1 MKTTRHQM
9 LRSALRW
16 GIVAGL
22 FGNKMGMLNAG
33 QMDTGDH
40 AGSPAL
46 PGSPVDD
53 RHAELTRRIAELEA
67 RGGGTLELAD
77 GEYEISKPLR
87 LPLSVSLVMTP
98 YAVIRAK
105 PLFQGDAVVIKGGGK
120 ASKFC
125 LHGGWIRGGV
135 IDGNRKFLT
144 GLRVESGVA
153 RMEIA
158 DLEVLNALYKGIHVL
173 PGGYETNLS
182 RVRCDVDL
190 HTRYAP
196 HSIGIHFEQGDCKV
210 ILAHVIGYETGLRSD
225 GSSNRFT
232 MIHVWNA
239 DPTQGPMN
247 YCFYCNGGNNTFNQ
261 CYADSPTIAGFY
273 ITKPHQSILQSHV
286 YYSRWARD
294 NSGAGFLITPEGRS
308 GSYLSNVLFA
318 DKEHRLANAFAGDLE
333 GACILGTSSW
343 GVVGGLENCVPSGS
357 SSDHPPL
364 NMVGSGIR
372 LTPQATPPSPE
383 QGVPGELRWVDDGT
397 SSALYV
403 KTTRGWK
410 KSELV

>member
-1 MKTTRHQM
+1 MKTTRHQL
-9 LRSALRW
+9 LRSSLRW

-22 FGNKMGMLNAG
+22 FGNKMSLLKAS
-33 QMDTGDH
+33 QTDTGVRP
-40 AGSPAL
+40 GSP
-46 PGSPVDD
+46 PTVGSPVDD
-53 RHAELTRRIAELEA
+53 WHAELTGRIAALEA

-77 GEYEISKPLR
+77 GVYEISKPLR
-87 LPLSVSLVMTP
+87 LPVSVSLVMTP
-98 YAVIRAK
+98 YAVIRARQG
-105 PLFQGDAVVIKGGGK
+105 FQGDAVIIKGGGK
-120 ASKFC
+120 GSKFC
-125 LHGGWIRGGV
+125 FHGGWIRGGV
-135 IDGNRKFLT
+135 IDGNRQPLT

-182 RVRCDVDL
+182 RVRCDVEL

-196 HSIGIHFEQGDCKV
+196 QSIGIHFERGDCKV

-225 GSSNRFT
+225 GSSNWFT

-247 YCFYCNGGNNTFNQ
+247 YCFYCNGGHNTFNQ

-273 ITKPHQSILQSHV
+273 ITKPNQSMVQCRV
-286 YYSRWARD
+286 YYSRWAKD
-294 NSGAGFLITPEGRS
+294 NSGAGFLITPEGKY
-308 GSYLSNVLFA
+308 GSYLGNVLFA
-318 DKEHRLANAFAGDLE
+318 DNGHRLAKAFAGDLDD
-333 GACILGTSSW
+333 ACILGTSTW
-343 GVVGGLENCVPSGS
+343 GVMGGLENRIPSGS

-364 NMVGSGIR
+364 NMVGSGVR
-372 LTPQATPPSPE
+372 LTPQAAPPLPE
-383 QGVPGELRWVDDGT
+383 QGVLGEVRWVDAGT
-397 SSALYV
+397 SSALWV
-403 KTTRGWK
+403 KTSRGWK